1 MYVAHEEVKGLKSPY
16 DTQTSISNSI
26 PPAPPIPPTLPSSSG
41 VLPNAVANPKL
52 ADMSS
57 VTAGLKILLFKFKDK
72 GLSGDVST
80 NVEYKMI
87 YHSKNL
93 NEQYDVNGGVGAG
106 LEANVRY

>member
-1 MYVAHEEVKGLKSPY
+1 
-16 DTQTSISNSI
+16 
-26 PPAPPIPPTLPSSSG
+26 LPSSSG